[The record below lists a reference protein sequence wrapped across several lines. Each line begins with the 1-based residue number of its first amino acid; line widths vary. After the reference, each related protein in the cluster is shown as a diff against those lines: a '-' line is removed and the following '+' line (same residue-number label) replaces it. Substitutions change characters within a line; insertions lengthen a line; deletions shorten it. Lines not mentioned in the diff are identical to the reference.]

1 MGMARAWMVAA
12 IVSAACV
19 NAAAAEP
26 PLLDFPNDLAFRR
39 DAVDAFA
46 GRNYEERLAKLREGN
61 CLDRD
66 PALSARL
73 GAILARLRRAAAI
86 ERPGLAGLDWE
97 VHTCRRCGENA
108 SAMAGGRLMIGEEF
122 VAQLDPSDDELA
134 FLLAHEM
141 AHVLAE
147 HTREFATAARYF
159 MDNGLHR
166 PYWDI
171 QNELDSNLAV
181 QLRMA
186 FVAEQQE
193 LDADRIGFFLG
204 ARAGFDPP
212 SMLVLLRKL
221 GSGGTSDVLSTH
233 PTQRLRLDQATAM
246 LQAAEVVRGWADRDA
261 RRAAT
266 SK

>member
-1 MGMARAWMVAA
+1 MGMARAWVVAA
-12 IVSAACV
+12 IVSAAGV
-19 NAAAAEP
+19 NAAAAES
-26 PLLDFPNDLAFRR
+26 PLFDFPNDLAFRR

-46 GRNYEERLAKLREGN
+46 GRMYAARLAKLREGN
-61 CLDRD
+61 RLDRD
-66 PALSARL
+66 PALLARL
-73 GAILARLRRAAAI
+73 EAILARLRTAARI

-97 VHTCRRCGENA
+97 IHTCRRCDENA

-122 VAQLDPSDDELA
+122 VAKLEPSDDELA

-171 QNELDSNLAV
+171 QSELDSNLAV

-212 SMLVLLRKL
+212 AMLSLLRKL
-221 GSGGTSDVLSTH
+221 GPGSSDVLSTH

-246 LQAAEVVRGWADRDA
+246 LQAAEVVRGWSIRGAP
-261 RRAAT
+261 RAAS